1 MSNDFETSCLPKVT
15 QTQPVFKDDSKPSK
29 HLTKPQDIVSIWK
42 FSSFLVILSSCWLI
56 CHATPWDLTSSMPIF
71 ILSISGS
78 FTASGIWPKNCFM
91 ASCFRWIH
99 RPWRPTKWNFRTK
112 RDVYA
117 YRYICTKNFQKDVRT
132 RGCQWHSPWSKHSLP
147 VHLAPSW
154 CTAPVLRT
162 CGNYPMGRNDASRFW
177 LFPNNAHTR

>member
-42 FSSFLVILSSCWLI
+42 FLSFLVILSSCWLI
-56 CHATPWDLTSSMPIF
+56 CHATPWDLTSSKPIF
-71 ILSISGS
+71 ILSISGP

-112 RDVYA
+112 RDVLRVSVYLHKK
-117 YRYICTKNFQKDVRT
+117 T
-132 RGCQWHSPWSKHSLP
+132 SKKKMSEP
-147 VHLAPSW
+147 
-154 CTAPVLRT
+154 
-162 CGNYPMGRNDASRFW
+162 GDA
-177 LFPNNAHTR
+177 NGIAHGQSTHCLCI